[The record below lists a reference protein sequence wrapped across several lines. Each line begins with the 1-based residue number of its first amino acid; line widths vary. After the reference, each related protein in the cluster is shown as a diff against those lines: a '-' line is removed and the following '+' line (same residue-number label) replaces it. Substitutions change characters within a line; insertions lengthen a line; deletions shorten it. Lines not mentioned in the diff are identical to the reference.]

1 MQKGAVVDEI
11 GCHAAE
17 DEEELEEA
25 HEKAANGAWGVFGD
39 VCWCEH
45 CSCTKTNAFNESTAV
60 NI

>member
-25 HEKAANGAWGVFGD
+25 DEKTADCAGGVFGD
-39 VCWCEH
+39 VCWSEH
-45 CSCTKTNAFNESTAV
+45 CSCAETETFDESAAI